1 MHIIIVSCA
10 TNTGKMAKR
19 IDARHALWTV
29 VNVVVEL
36 RLPPDEFALG
46 ELFPYR
52 SDIRIELERIVP
64 TRECSMPFIWVAT
77 DDPSFLADVSLETA
91 SVDSIAVLS
100 ETKTG
105 ALCEV
110 CWSNAADGIQEIL
123 TEQDVTLLDVIGNS
137 DGWQFRIRFPDHDST
152 TRFREA
158 CDERS
163 ISYEVR
169 RIYSVD
175 EFPSKQYGLTAE
187 QREALSTAFASGYF
201 HVPRKTSLSELA
213 ETLDISP
220 QAASGRLRRGLERM
234 LETTL
239 FPRNES
245 TESSEG

>member
-1 MHIIIVSCA
+1 
-10 TNTGKMAKR
+10 MAKR
-19 IDARHALWTV
+19 IDARHALLTI

-77 DDPSFLADVSLETA
+77 DDPSFLIDIALDTP

-105 ALCEV
+105 ALCRV
-110 CWSNAADGIQEIL
+110 CWSSAADGIQEIL
-123 TEQDVTLLDVIGNS
+123 TKQNVTLLDAIGSS
-137 DGWQFRIRFPDHDST
+137 DGWQFRIRFPDHDAT

-175 EFPSKQYGLTAE
+175 EFPSKQYGLTTE

-201 HVPRKTSLSELA
+201 RVPRETSLSELA
-213 ETLDISP
+213 EILDISP

-245 TESSEG
+245 VETSDG

>member
-1 MHIIIVSCA
+1 
-10 TNTGKMAKR
+10 MAER
-19 IDARHALWTV
+19 IDACRALLSL

-36 RLPPDEFALG
+36 RLPHDEFALG
-46 ELFPYR
+46 ELFSYR

-64 TRECSMPFIWVAT
+64 TRECSMPFVWVAT
-77 DDPSFLADVSLETA
+77 DDTSFLADITPETPALE
-91 SVDSIAVLS
+91 SIAVLS
-100 ETKTG
+100 ETENG
-105 ALCEV
+105 ALCRLV
-110 CWSNAADGIQEIL
+110 WSDSAQGIHEIL
-123 TEQDVTLLDVIGNS
+123 TEQDATLLDTVGNEE
-137 DGWQFRIRFPDHDST
+137 GWLFRVRFPDHDST

-169 RIYSVD
+169 RIYPVD
-175 EFPSKQYGLTAE
+175 EFPTKRYGLTDE

-234 LETTL
+234 LEATL
-239 FPRNES
+239 LPRSDSVES
-245 TESSEG
+245 REG